1 MTAEQIHVAAE
12 LTAWL
17 VLSFATVI
25 AAVVAYGF
33 RRVATM
39 YAHRAD
45 EVKLKYEQELERVLA
60 AFETHQRALRRVER
74 DRGHWRESYWQVQ
87 STLYELQAFS
97 QWRNDQEQLAA
108 ARGEPWSSTGP
119 AWPTP
124 EEMKRRE
131 SWRAIYE
138 KHRHA
143 EHFITDLDGDEE
155 SSDLKESSS
164 DLKESSS
171 NFKESS

>member
-1 MTAEQIHVAAE
+1 MTPEGIHVAAE

-45 EVKLKYEQELERVLA
+45 EVKQKYEQELERVLA

-74 DRGHWRESYWQVQ
+74 DRGHWRESFGREVADEGAAPGCAPVATG
-87 STLYELQAFS
+87 ST
-97 QWRNDQEQLAA
+97 
-108 ARGEPWSSTGP
+108 
-119 AWPTP
+119 
-124 EEMKRRE
+124 
-131 SWRAIYE
+131 
-138 KHRHA
+138 A
-143 EHFITDLDGDEE
+143 E
-155 SSDLKESSS
+155 
-164 DLKESSS
+164 
-171 NFKESS
+171 